1 AAIALAG
8 IGKLPATLA
17 DRSIEIAL
25 KRKTSSE
32 PVERIDSRARAALGE
47 LARKMVRWAID
58 NNAEVQSAEPV
69 LPSALDD
76 RARDNWRPLI
86 ALADAAGGKWPG
98 RARAAALALSRRR
111 HEEGIAVAALAAIR
125 DLFAA
130 QHTDGL
136 GSRRI
141 VAALTADRTSRWNE
155 CNRGKPLSEAQLAW
169 LLRPFEIYTA
179 SFGRAPGYRLAD

>member
-1 AAIALAG
+1 VLARRWTVCARACG
-8 IGKLPATLA
+8 AGEHCPAERCRTA
-17 DRSIEIAL
+17 V

-86 ALADAAGGKWPG
+86 ALADTAGGKWPG

-111 HEEGIAVAALAAIR
+111 HDEGIAVAVLAAIR
-125 DLFAA
+125 ELFAA
-130 QHTDGL
+130 TYRPPGLQEHRCGPDGGPHQQVERVQPRQAL
-136 GSRRI
+136 ERGATGP
-141 VAALTADRTSRWNE
+141 AAA
-155 CNRGKPLSEAQLAW
+155 AV
-169 LLRPFEIYTA
+169 
-179 SFGRAPGYRLAD
+179 